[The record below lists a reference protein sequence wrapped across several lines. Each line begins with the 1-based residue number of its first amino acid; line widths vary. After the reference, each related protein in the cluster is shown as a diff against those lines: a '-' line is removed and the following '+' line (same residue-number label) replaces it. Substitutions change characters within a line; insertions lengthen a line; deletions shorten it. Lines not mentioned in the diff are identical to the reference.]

1 MIFAGIRSGLG
12 KLAKSRVS
20 ITIDGKMAQAI
31 ENYYREK
38 VKVAAEKGEVIPKLS
53 NIYEEI
59 IERGWESKSGSRKR

>member
-1 MIFAGIRSGLG
+1 MVKTRI
-12 KLAKSRVS
+12 S
-20 ITIDGKMAQAI
+20 ITIDGKVAKAI

-59 IERGWESKSGSRKR
+59 IERGWESKTLTKKK

>member
-1 MIFAGIRSGLG
+1 M
-12 KLAKSRVS
+12 AKSRVS

-38 VKVAAEKGEVIPKLS
+38 VKIAAEKGEVIPKLS